1 MRPISVAKKLYMRNS
16 GLKNRKMKKSKLLIL
31 IVLLVAT
38 LPLPAANRPIRNEY
52 VPNEIIVKFR
62 RNVADVV
69 REQLR
74 YESSARQL
82 KLSREL
88 DKLIAQYR
96 VRQIKPFFK
105 HFRQNRSRVKALQ
118 QKSEMLLNAR
128 ERRILMR
135 LKRAPQG
142 TKGPDLDR
150 IFILDLETGQSLAG
164 TNCANT
170 DYV

>member
-1 MRPISVAKKLYMRNS
+1 MNAKLGFKGQKMA
-16 GLKNRKMKKSKLLIL
+16 RKVLLIL
-31 IVLLVAT
+31 LFLLAT
-38 LPLPAANRPIRNEY
+38 AQMLLAANNFPQGKY

-105 HFRQNRSRVKALQ
+105 HFRQNRSRVKAVQ
-118 QKSEMLLNAR
+118 CN
-128 ERRILMR
+128 
-135 LKRAPQG
+135 
-142 TKGPDLDR
+142 
-150 IFILDLETGQSLAG
+150 
-164 TNCANT
+164 
-170 DYV
+170 Y